1 VDGLMLTARRL
12 AVWLCLGLLPLAV
25 TGAILI
31 GSFHAGTGAW
41 AVDFRGNFTIPAHDI
56 LRGVS
61 PYHSEY
67 LTRVRDAVAAG
78 HRPDE
83 FSRGVF
89 ASYPAP
95 ALLIGVPFAY
105 LPAALAEW
113 LWLGLMAVCG
123 ALALRV
129 VGVRDWR
136 VYGAALLTPAV
147 GAALNY
153 GTLGCALMLGL
164 AATWRWRDQ
173 AWRGGLALGALIA
186 LKLLFVPLLAWLVLT
201 RRFACALIACGCTAA
216 MWLTGWAVI
225 GFDGFAGYPGLL
237 SLLAEVERTQGYSSV
252 AYAHSLGLR
261 GALASAFPYALGC
274 GVIAWLCIAL
284 RRGGPR
290 ADAHGFM
297 LATLAVI
304 AFSPIVWQH
313 YLALLL
319 VPLAVLRPRFSAV
332 WLIPCLLWLTPLAAY
347 SPANAASRIVFA
359 AAVVGTVVFAL
370 GPRSLASPLRSSA
383 RGRDAV
389 ARL

>member
-1 VDGLMLTARRL
+1 MHTARRL
-12 AVWLCLGLLPLAV
+12 AVWLCLGLVPLVV

-31 GSFHAGTGAW
+31 GSFHVGTGAW
-41 AVDFRGNFTIPAHDI
+41 AVDFRGNFTVPAHDI
-56 LRGVS
+56 LNGVS
-61 PYHSEY
+61 PYHPAY
-67 LTRVRDAVAAG
+67 LAQVRDAVAAG

-95 ALLIGVPFAY
+95 ALLLGVPFAY
-105 LPAALAEW
+105 LPLGLAEW
-113 LWLGLMAVCG
+113 LWLGLMTACG
-123 ALALRV
+123 ALALRI

-153 GTLGCALMLGL
+153 GTLACALMLGL

-186 LKLLFVPLLAWLVLT
+186 LKLLFVPLLAWLVFT
-201 RRFACALIACGCTAA
+201 RRFACALVACGSAIA
-216 MWLTGWAVI
+216 LWLAGWAAI
-225 GFDGFAGYPGLL
+225 GFDGLAGYPHLL

-252 AYAHSLGLR
+252 AYAHAFGLGD
-261 GALASAFPYALGC
+261 AVASVVPYALGC
-274 GVIAWLCIAL
+274 GVIALLWAAL

-290 ADAHGFM
+290 ADAHGFL

-332 WLIPCLLWLTPLAAY
+332 WLIPCLLWITPLAAY
-347 SPANAASRIVFA
+347 SPADATSRIVFA
-359 AAVVGTVVFAL
+359 AAVLGTVVFAL
-370 GPRSLASPLRSSA
+370 GPRSLTSLLGSSA
-383 RGRDAV
+383 RSRDAV
-389 ARL
+389 ARP